1 MAWNRNRRRSSSGS
15 WAVLAQNPALVIFFL
30 IALILLVIGR
40 GQEALFDDARGAAN
54 DVSAVF
60 MEVLSVPASEVN
72 RWSAGLGSLFSTY
85 DENQKL
91 RQENAKLRAA
101 QSELTELQ
109 RKVQRYEG
117 LLKIPTDAPV
127 TAVAARVIA
136 DTSGP
141 FVRTVLINAGRA
153 QDVLKGQAVV
163 DDRGLLGRVIATGN
177 RSSRVLLVTD
187 LNSRIPVLIEGVNLK
202 AILVG
207 DNTERPVLEYLPSGS
222 RIVVGARV
230 VTTSDGAAFPPGIAI
245 GIVGK
250 GETSPRVKLFT
261 NEGRADFV
269 RILKYRAPIDVDD
282 VPSGTEPA
290 DKANGKAKPA
300 SAQPA
305 AGALPQTNA
314 VQALP
319 GRPWPL

>member
-15 WAVLAQNPALVIFFL
+15 WAVLAQNPALVIFFV
-30 IALILLVIGR
+30 IALVLLVVGR

-72 RWSAGLGSLFSTY
+72 QWIAGLGSLFSTY

-101 QSELTELQ
+101 QSELSELQ

-136 DTSGP
+136 DTAGP

-222 RIVVGARV
+222 RIVAGARV

-245 GIVGK
+245 GIVAK

-269 RILKYRAPIDVDD
+269 RILKYRAPIDVDEA
-282 VPSGTEPA
+282 PSGTEPP
-290 DKANGKAKPA
+290 DKGDGKAKPA

-305 AGALPQTNA
+305 GALPTTNA
-314 VQALP
+314 VHAQP
-319 GRPWPL
+319 GRPRPL